1 MTLIFNL
8 VTVIFIE
15 LLFRY
20 ISGILSIWGLNTFRM
35 KKSLILNLVLSLTTL
50 GGKHLSKPVH
60 SDFYYSRVPRKI
72 VHVVKGFSNNAFKV
86 IAYDKCKLNSWH
98 TFLFQN
104 WICILC
110 CIYST
115 RTNINLKIT
124 KILENNY
131 MQILSYFRHISRR
144 NITIWDD
151 ISKQVTMVSML

>member
-1 MTLIFNL
+1 MTLILNV

-15 LLFRY
+15 ILFRY
-20 ISGILSIWGLNTFRM
+20 ISGITNNIIFLILSIWGLNTFRM
-35 KKSLILNLVLSLTTL
+35 KKSLILNLILSLTMP
-50 GGKHLSKPVH
+50 GGKHLSKPVRVH
-60 SDFYYSRVPRKI
+60 SDFYNSRVPRKI

-131 MQILSYFRHISRR
+131 MQILSYFGLI
-144 NITIWDD
+144 NLW
-151 ISKQVTMVSML
+151 

>member
-1 MTLIFNL
+1 MKLIL
-8 VTVIFIE
+8 IVVTVISIE
-15 LLFRY
+15 ILFGY
-20 ISGILSIWGLNTFRM
+20 ISGIFLILSIWGLNTFRM

-124 KILENNY
+124 KALENNY
-131 MQILSYFRHISRR
+131 MLILSYFGLLEKSTRFVLLSEM
-144 NITIWDD
+144 
-151 ISKQVTMVSML
+151 KY